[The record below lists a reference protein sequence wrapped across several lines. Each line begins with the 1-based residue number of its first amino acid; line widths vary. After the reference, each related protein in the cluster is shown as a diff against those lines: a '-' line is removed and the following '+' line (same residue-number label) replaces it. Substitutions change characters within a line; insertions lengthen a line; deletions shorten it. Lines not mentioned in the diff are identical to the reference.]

1 VNKKGFKTKD
11 IRLASL
17 IWSYTGECPALEE
30 NFPKVFIFSY
40 HPEIAG
46 ITKNYYTGQTQ
57 EIKVAELFD
66 KYNALKNLASFGG
79 GDDNGQ

>member
-1 VNKKGFKTKD
+1 MNKQGFRTKD

-17 IWSYTGECPALEE
+17 IWVYTGECPELEE
-30 NFPKVFIFSY
+30 GFPKVFVFSY

-66 KYNALKNLASFGG
+66 RYNALKNLARFGG
-79 GDDNGQ
+79 EEDGR

>member
-1 VNKKGFKTKD
+1 MNKQGFRTKD

-17 IWSYTGECPALEE
+17 IWVYTGECPRLEE
-30 NFPKVFIFSY
+30 GFPKVFVFSY

-46 ITKNYYTGQTQ
+46 ISQRYYTGQTQ

-66 KYNALKNLASFGG
+66 KYNALKNLARLGSEEDGR
-79 GDDNGQ
+79 